1 LQANR
6 GEASLFLLKRNI
18 SKTGGTTMKKS
29 YMKYKKY
36 PTMDLHDRTWPSKTM
51 DQAPIWCSVDLRDG
65 NQALPVPMGIEA
77 KLEFFNLIKSMGYKE
92 IEIGFPS
99 ASDTEYNFLRTLIE
113 EGYITDDIKVQ
124 VLVQAREHLIAKTF
138 EALKGAKK
146 AIVHVY
152 NSTSTQQR
160 DVVFGKS
167 QEEIKAMAIQG
178 AKWLQIYAAKY
189 PETEFT
195 FEYSPE
201 SFTGTEMAYALE
213 VSNAVIDVWQ
223 PTPEHKMILNLP
235 ATVEMSTPNVYAD
248 QVEWFSRNINR
259 RDSVLI
265 SLHTHNDRGTGIA
278 ATELGLL
285 AGADRVEGTL
295 FGNGERTG
303 NVDILTLA
311 LNLFTQGVDPGVKI
325 DEVNKVIEVYER
337 CTGMSVHQRHPYA
350 GELVYTAFSGSH
362 QDAIRKG
369 LKANEKDGTFWNVPY
384 LPIDP
389 ADIGRQYEP
398 IIRINS
404 QSGKG
409 GVAYILEEA
418 FGYKLPKGMHP
429 EISLPVQKM
438 TDQTGKELTA
448 LEIKDILFKEFINIE
463 GDIQLESFKS
473 TYQEENDQVV
483 IMDAKVILDGVEK
496 TIEGQGNGPISAFI
510 HGLQKEGNMDYE
522 LISYDEHAIGIGE
535 NAEAIAYI
543 QLKNQKGISAFG
555 IGIDRNTSKASIKA
569 IISSI
574 NRLNR

>member
-1 LQANR
+1 
-6 GEASLFLLKRNI
+6 
-18 SKTGGTTMKKS
+18 MKKS

-36 PTMDLHDRTWPSKTM
+36 PTMELHDRTWPSKTM
-51 DQAPIWCSVDLRDG
+51 DQAPVWCSVDLRDG

-201 SFTGTEMAYALE
+201 SFTGTEMEYALE

-248 QVEWFSRNINR
+248 QVEWFSRHINR

-265 SLHTHNDRGTGIA
+265 SLHTHNDRGTGVA

-369 LKANEKDGTFWNVPY
+369 LKANEKDSTFWNVPY

-448 LEIKDILFKEFINIE
+448 LEIKDILFDEFINVE
-463 GDIQLESFKS
+463 GTFQLESFKS

-483 IMDAKVILDGVEK
+483 MIEAKVILDGVEK
-496 TIEGQGNGPISAFI
+496 TLQGQGNGPISAFI

-543 QLKNQKGISAFG
+543 QLKNHKGISAFG
-555 IGIDRNTSKASIKA
+555 LGIDRNTSKASIKA

>member
-1 LQANR
+1 
-6 GEASLFLLKRNI
+6 
-18 SKTGGTTMKKS
+18 MKKS

>member
-1 LQANR
+1 
-6 GEASLFLLKRNI
+6 
-18 SKTGGTTMKKS
+18 MKKS

-36 PTMDLHDRTWPSKTM
+36 PTMELHDRTWPSKTM
-51 DQAPIWCSVDLRDG
+51 DQAPVWCSVDLRDG

-201 SFTGTEMAYALE
+201 SFTGTEMEYALE

-248 QVEWFSRNINR
+248 QVEWFSRHINR

-265 SLHTHNDRGTGIA
+265 SLHTHNDRGTGVA

-369 LKANEKDGTFWNVPY
+369 LKANEKDSTFWNVPY

-448 LEIKDILFKEFINIE
+448 LEIKNILFDEFINVE
-463 GDIQLESFKS
+463 GTFQLESFKS

-483 IMDAKVILDGVEK
+483 MIEAKVILDGVEK
-496 TIEGQGNGPISAFI
+496 TLQGQGNGPISAFI

-543 QLKNQKGISAFG
+543 QLKNHKGISAFG
-555 IGIDRNTSKASIKA
+555 LGIDRNTSKASIKA

>member
-1 LQANR
+1 
-6 GEASLFLLKRNI
+6 
-18 SKTGGTTMKKS
+18 MKKS

-51 DQAPIWCSVDLRDG
+51 DQAPVWCSVDLRDG
-65 NQALPVPMGIEA
+65 NQALPIPMGIQA

-265 SLHTHNDRGTGIA
+265 SLHTHNDRGTGVA

-418 FGYKLPKGMHP
+418 FGYKLPKAMHP

-448 LEIKDILFKEFINIE
+448 LEIKDILFDEFINVE
-463 GDIQLESFKS
+463 GKIQLESFKS

-483 IMDAKVILDGVEK
+483 FIEAKVLLDGVEK
-496 TIEGQGNGPISAFI
+496 TLEGQGNGPISAFM
-510 HGLQKEGNMDYE
+510 HGLQKEDNMDYE

-543 QLKNQKGISAFG
+543 QLKNHQGVSAFG
-555 IGIDRNTSKASIKA
+555 LGIDRNTSKASIKA
-569 IISSI
+569 IINSI
-574 NRLNR
+574 NRLDR